1 MSGIVCSGNIRVG
14 YVDDNGALTGGYIG
28 IVNATK
34 LMLTVPA
41 PTLVQRISKQNS
53 TFGQALDQVAF
64 PKPMDI
70 ALDTDDVGDSE
81 ILGWAVGGTSAGY
94 TQTSGAVT
102 DEAVTAVLSQW
113 VSLASRSVS
122 AVVVKNVAGTT
133 TYVANTDYIVDLS
146 AGMIQCLP
154 TPGAITAAEALHVS
168 YTKAALTGNAIS
180 VGTRAEIQ
188 VRIEGDMIN
197 LANNKPVHVVVPK
210 AKLSP
215 AGGLDLLGSTFLVAS
230 MTGNA
235 LVVSGQPPAT
245 ITEIT
250 S

>member
-1 MSGIVCSGNIRVG
+1 MSGIVCSGNVRVG
-14 YVDDNGALTGGYIG
+14 YVDDLGVLTGGYIG
-28 IVNATK
+28 ILNVTK
-34 LMLTVPA
+34 LQLTVPA

-70 ALDTDDVGDSE
+70 ALDTDDVGDAE
-81 ILGWAVGGTSAGY
+81 ILGWAVGGTSSGY
-94 TQTSGAVT
+94 TQASGTVT
-102 DEAVTAVLSQW
+102 DEAVTA
-113 VSLASRSVS
+113 SLDHWIPLANKSVS
-122 AVVVKNVAGTT
+122 AVVVKNSAGTT
-133 TYVANTDYIVDLS
+133 TYVAGTDYILDAI
-146 AGMIQCLP
+146 AGFIQCLS
-154 TPGAITAAEALHVS
+154 TGTITAAEALKVT

-188 VRIEGDMIN
+188 VRIEGDMVN
-197 LANNKPVHVVVPK
+197 LANNKSVHVIVPK

-235 LVVSGQPPAT
+235 LVIAGQPPAT

-250 S
+250 